1 MADGL
6 TPSASAARRGAA
18 PPPPPRGA
26 VDSQPSL
33 LSPSA
38 ESPVD
43 ELLALIA
50 AEADSQDA
58 PVEKESKKKG
68 AAVSDADLKI
78 KKRAAD
84 LKVRAA
90 LLAWDG
96 RGDVQKAL
104 SFVDKVDHPLVPAIK
119 LAAAIELKDDALLQ
133 ACIAETKKRGDKA
146 DLAEL
151 GALLLWRVRDAAQ
164 AAELL
169 ALAGDEGRVARRLS
183 LALAGSWAPLV
194 KSVGPAETA
203 EVDLDALAEAA
214 ATAQDRL
221 GDANAARVMLMRAF
235 AAAKEEGG
243 DALPYLI
250 ERLCEVDDAH
260 AADVYRVKLQALDD
274 GGVGAE
280 RAATQ
285 FLLAGALERTGGE
298 GEAAQLV
305 AEPTKAAVN
314 GRL

>member
-6 TPSASAARRGAA
+6 TPSAAARRTGQ

-50 AEADSQDA
+50 AEADSLDGDKDQ
-58 PVEKESKKKG
+58 KEGKKKG
-68 AAVSDADLKI
+68 GAVSDAEVKA

-104 SFVDKVDHPLVPAIK
+104 AFVDKVDHPLVPAIK
-119 LAAAIELKDDALLQ
+119 LAAAIELKDDAMLQ
-133 ACIAETKKRGDKA
+133 VCIAETKKRGDKA

-151 GALLLWRVRDAAQ
+151 GALLLWRARDAAQ
-164 AAELL
+164 SAEVL
-169 ALAGDEGRVARRLS
+169 AQAGGEGGVARRVGRGPGRGGG
-183 LALAGSWAPLV
+183 APGQGGGAAG
-194 KSVGPAETA
+194 G
-203 EVDLDALAEAA
+203 
-214 ATAQDRL
+214 
-221 GDANAARVMLMRAF
+221 
-235 AAAKEEGG
+235 
-243 DALPYLI
+243 
-250 ERLCEVDDAH
+250 
-260 AADVYRVKLQALDD
+260 
-274 GGVGAE
+274 
-280 RAATQ
+280 
-285 FLLAGALERTGGE
+285 
-298 GEAAQLV
+298 
-305 AEPTKAAVN
+305 
-314 GRL
+314 

>member
-6 TPSASAARRGAA
+6 TPSAAAARRGGQ
-18 PPPPPRGA
+18 PPPPRGA

-50 AEADSQDA
+50 AEADSLDA
-58 PVEKESKKKG
+58 PAEKEAKKKG
-68 AAVSDADLKI
+68 SAVSDAELKT

-104 SFVDKVDHPLVPAIK
+104 GFVDKVEHPLVPAIK

-133 ACIAETKKRGDKA
+133 ACMAETKKRGDKA
-146 DLAEL
+146 DIAEV

-164 AAELL
+164 AAEMLGH
-169 ALAGDEGRVARRLS
+169 AGDEGRVARRLS
-183 LALAGSWAPLV
+183 LALAGSWAQVV
-194 KSVGPAETA
+194 KAVGPQETA
-203 EVDLDALAEAA
+203 EIDLDALAEAA
-214 ATAQDRL
+214 QTAQDRL
-221 GDANAARVMLMRAF
+221 G
-235 AAAKEEGG
+235 
-243 DALPYLI
+243 
-250 ERLCEVDDAH
+250 
-260 AADVYRVKLQALDD
+260 
-274 GGVGAE
+274 
-280 RAATQ
+280 
-285 FLLAGALERTGGE
+285 
-298 GEAAQLV
+298 
-305 AEPTKAAVN
+305 
-314 GRL
+314 

>member
-6 TPSASAARRGAA
+6 SQPPASASGARRGS
-18 PPPPPRGA
+18 PPPLPRGA

-50 AEADSQDA
+50 AEA
-58 PVEKESKKKG
+58 ESLESESTSSNKKKG
-68 AAVSDADLKI
+68 GAVSDAEAKA

-104 SFVDKVDHPLVPAIK
+104 GFVDKVEHPLVPAIK
-119 LAAAIELKDDALLQ
+119 LAAAIELKD
-133 ACIAETKKRGDKA
+133 
-146 DLAEL
+146 

-164 AAELL
+164 ASEVL
-169 ALAGDEGRVARRLS
+169 AQAGDEGRVARRLA

-194 KSVGPAETA
+194 KSVGPA
-203 EVDLDALAEAA
+203 
-214 ATAQDRL
+214 
-221 GDANAARVMLMRAF
+221 
-235 AAAKEEGG
+235 
-243 DALPYLI
+243 
-250 ERLCEVDDAH
+250 
-260 AADVYRVKLQALDD
+260 
-274 GGVGAE
+274 
-280 RAATQ
+280 
-285 FLLAGALERTGGE
+285 
-298 GEAAQLV
+298 
-305 AEPTKAAVN
+305 
-314 GRL
+314 